1 MRPRPADDF
10 QALYARHGPR
20 VYRFCL
26 RLCGSASDAE
36 DLTQDVFLAAFLG
49 QARFEGR
56 SSALTWLT
64 KIALN
69 CRRHS
74 VRTPRPVMVSAPE
87 SVAEDAAQAGPGLE
101 QSVTESV
108 ALSCALS
115 ALPPD
120 LHEAFLLVKAEG
132 LTYREAAQV
141 LAVPQGTVQ
150 WRVHAASRR
159 LRALLTEDEERTQ

>member
-10 QALYARHGPR
+10 QAFYAQHGPR

-26 RLCGSASDAE
+26 RLCGSVSDAE

-74 VRTPRPVMVSAPE
+74 VRTPRPVTVSVP
-87 SVAEDAAQAGPGLE
+87 EDAAQAGPGLE
-101 QSVTESV
+101 QSVTENA

-132 LTYREAAQV
+132 FTYREAAEV
-141 LAVPQGTVQ
+141 LNIPQGTVQ
-150 WRVHAASRR
+150 WRVHEASRR
-159 LRALLTEDEERTQ
+159 LRILLTEEDAP

>member
-1 MRPRPADDF
+1 MP
-10 QALYARHGPR
+10 
-20 VYRFCL
+20 
-26 RLCGSASDAE
+26 
-36 DLTQDVFLAAFLG
+36 
-49 QARFEGR
+49 
-56 SSALTWLT
+56 TWLY

-74 VRTPRPVMVSAPE
+74 VRTPRPVTVLVP
-87 SVAEDAAQAGPGLE
+87 EDAAQAGPGLE
-101 QSVTESV
+101 QSVTENI

-141 LAVPQGTVQ
+141 LSIPQGTVQ
-150 WRVHAASRR
+150 WRVHAASHR
-159 LRALLTEDEERTQ
+159 LRALLTEE

>member
-1 MRPRPADDF
+1 MRPRPPADF
-10 QALYARHGPR
+10 QAFYAQHGPR

-26 RLCGSASDAE
+26 RLCGSIPDAE

-56 SSALTWLT
+56 SSVLTWLYQ
-64 KIALN
+64 IALN

-74 VRTPRPVMVSAPE
+74 VRTPRPVTVSVAG
-87 SVAEDAAQAGPGLE
+87 SVAEDAAQSGPGLE
-101 QSVTESV
+101 QFVTENI

-141 LAVPQGTVQ
+141 LGIPQGTVQ

-159 LRALLTEDEERTQ
+159 LRALLTEETQD